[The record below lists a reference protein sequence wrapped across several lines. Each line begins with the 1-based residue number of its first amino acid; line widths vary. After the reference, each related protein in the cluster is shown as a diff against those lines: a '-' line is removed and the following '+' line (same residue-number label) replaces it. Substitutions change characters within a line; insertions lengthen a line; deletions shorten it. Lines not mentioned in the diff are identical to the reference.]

1 MVGAPPSS
9 ITPQVLPQNH
19 DQNPI
24 QTQQS
29 HSSPILS
36 KAFTKPITIK
46 GTDGQA
52 SITTPS
58 SSIIINQQS
67 SDSSQI
73 KILEEKTVPTLKIS
87 CTTRPVSIGK
97 PTILETKKPARGS
110 EIVWRV
116 CQQSL
121 PAGWKTRTLYWTNRE
136 KHFFL
141 SPEGKIFSSR
151 KSVVEYME
159 QCGTYTEE
167 DFEKVKKGINKKK
180 KKKMD
185 NDQWMP
191 GKRKPR
197 RRVGRPSGSNNSTSL
212 VGDNNAAAEDESSE
226 SHNDNDEDFHEDT
239 SDESKASIRP
249 VRVRIE
255 KF

>member
-1 MVGAPPSS
+1 MVSPST
-9 ITPQVLPQNH
+9 ITSQVLPQN
-19 DQNPI
+19 QNPI
-24 QTQQS
+24 QSQPS

-36 KAFTKPITIK
+36 KAFNKPFNVK
-46 GTDGQA
+46 GSEGKE
-52 SITTPS
+52 SIVTPS
-58 SSIIINQQS
+58 SSIIINHQS
-67 SDSSQI
+67 PDSSQI

-87 CTTRPVSIGK
+87 CTTRPVSVGK
-97 PTILETKKPARGS
+97 PTILESKKPARGS

-116 CQQSL
+116 CLQSL

-151 KSVVEYME
+151 KAVVEYMD
-159 QCGTYTEE
+159 QCGIYTEE

-191 GKRKPR
+191 GKRKQR
-197 RRVGRPSGSNNSTSL
+197 KRVKPSGSNNSTSL

-226 SHNDNDEDFHEDT
+226 SHNDNDEDFQEDT